1 MKSFKEYQSNKLN
14 YFNSLHANINE
25 SIYTNE
31 NLLINRGKDIDSI
44 FHKLNIYEWRQTHGG
59 YIHESYKNVE
69 FSIDEQFA
77 ARDMFITIGESYAQQ
92 LCDDFC
98 EEYEISEAL
107 NWKESWNN
115 TKNYFSNLDDKAKE
129 AYNELKSKLKD
140 VAEFIKDVTSKAI
153 KSAKEM
159 VDRFVNMMLKLKQ
172 GIGELLEKFGGEL
185 KEIQKEFE
193 EAISEAIT
201 NKAKRP
207 KENIYESL
215 GIELAN
221 AESINEGIKDWF
233 KKKDKKEETNDVD
246 SKKSNE
252 YDDAEKAKPGSKK
265 GGWKSVVLGILKQI
279 AISVVVLVI
288 IPAIIGCAWGPA
300 AGLIAATVAKFAM
313 SGYAAI
319 RLIKDIKD
327 TFSNGNWKKLSKW
340 MKAIRILMWILA
352 IWCIAWGSSKAFED
366 AGTIIKA
373 FQENAVNRLVP
384 DSAVQFAMKIIN
396 DIWKSLTGEN
406 TKGYEEMMK
415 IINGGIVRLDEITE
429 TTETKSSGP
438 DSSNFN
444 NKVDLT
450 KTNDYAAW
458 EKNFGKEAADTLK
471 QIAENPDIAKSSE
484 VHDALLKNLLN
495 TGDNTVIAV
504 DGNTLGKMARDQF
517 MGLCKELGVEFDYS
531 QITNTALADA
541 TNNAAGHVGLLT
553 INTKDP
559 QIIAKIQQVFAN
571 AADTKNVDLFFHVL
585 SKGAAETVKTV
596 TTKVV
601 TTVLPAIAGGFV
613 PIVAMPKI
621 IKDYSDKFKLRM
633 GSARTR
639 YDLYTIQEG
648 DKGRKAMTFS
658 EAEEKYG
665 DLNPTLFS
673 NMKKYINKNFETL
686 KKSKDEL
693 EKKDKLSKDDKKKL
707 NAITKSLEKVKE
719 GVNESECVIF
729 YSDKVIETEEVKE
742 GLFEAKEK
750 EVKYKPVV
758 IYVPFVMG
766 FGDLANQRGNSK
778 PVRKK
783 IIPFKGLFSSYEF
796 LPVNGGMSEQQ
807 IIDMLIDLAFAGVSA
822 AYDTCIDSPCI
833 KDGKK
838 LIVNKDS
845 KATGDRE
852 DFGGFNNEEI
862 TEILNTKGKAV
873 TKYLGGTHKKGSSTL
888 EKENTESQKERKAK
902 AKQEWKE
909 NIENN
914 EEIKKLIDNSK
925 TLKKNLL
932 DDDGKVKPE
941 ALDELTD
948 SLLRVE
954 KNYIKDN
961 GEKKSLFGKIKN
973 FFFGKKDDEN
983 KTENPLDKYDAQEL
997 QKLAYKLASL
1007 HAEKLKKRK
1016 KKIETTNEELYD
1028 DEYNEI
1034 SEKLFMINANMYLFE
1049 GEFANYLT
1057 NGDMIFES
1065 VEENDLLEFV
1075 EE

>member
-44 FHKLNIYEWRQTHGG
+44 FHKLSIYEWRQTHGG

-77 ARDMFITIGESYAQQ
+77 ARDMFITIAESYAQQ

-98 EEYEISEAL
+98 KEYEISETL

-115 TKNYFSNLDDKAKE
+115 TKNYFSNLSDKAKE

-215 GIELAN
+215 GIELTN

-265 GGWKSVVLGILKQI
+265 GGWKSVVLSILKQI
-279 AISVVVLVI
+279 AISVVILVI
-288 IPAIIGCAWGPA
+288 VPAIIGCAWGPA

-373 FQENAVNRLVP
+373 FQENTVSQLVP
-384 DSAVQFAMKIIN
+384 DSAVQGAMKLIN
-396 DIWKSLTGEN
+396 NIWKSLTGEN
-406 TKGYEEMMK
+406 TKGYEDMMK
-415 IINGGIVRLDEITE
+415 VINGELVKFETI
-429 TTETKSSGP
+429 TTEKTQAGGKVGQDVEEIAKQFNDGNFKSSVEAWDKCLKPNSIPMDKIP
-438 DSSNFN
+438 DGATLDLVLDGSKDAKHAKVLLDFLSKNGWEGSASDGFN
-444 NKVDLT
+444 V
-450 KTNDYAAW
+450 
-458 EKNFGKEAADTLK
+458 G
-471 QIAENPDIAKSSE
+471 
-484 VHDALLKNLLN
+484 LN
-495 TGDNTVIAV
+495 NI
-504 DGNTLGKMARDQF
+504 NKMAGSVFTLQDVPADIIQKAIDSGIQLGHN
-517 MGLCKELGVEFDYS
+517 GLYS
-531 QITNTALADA
+531 IIGA
-541 TNNAAGHVGLLT
+541 TTQA
-553 INTKDP
+553 
-559 QIIAKIQQVFAN
+559 
-571 AADTKNVDLFFHVL
+571 
-585 SKGAAETVKTV
+585 V
-596 TTKVV
+596 TTTVSN
-601 TTVLPAIAGGFV
+601 TISTVLPAIAGGFV
-613 PIVAMPKI
+613 PIIAMPKI
-621 IKDYSDKFKLRM
+621 ASKHDGPFKLRM
-633 GSARTR
+633 GSSRTG

-648 DKGRKAMTFS
+648 DKGRKTMTFS
-658 EAEEKYG
+658 EAEEQYG
-665 DLNPTLFS
+665 ELNPTLFN
-673 NMKKYINKNFETL
+673 NMKKSINKNFETL

-719 GVNESECVIF
+719 GVNESECLIF
-729 YSDKVIETEEVKE
+729 FSDKVIETEEVKE

-766 FGDLANQRGNSK
+766 FGDLANQRGTNK
-778 PVRKK
+778 PARKK

-796 LPVNGGMSEQQ
+796 LPVDGGMTEQQ
-807 IIDMLIDLAFAGVSA
+807 ILEMIIDLAYAGVSA
-822 AYDTCIDSPCI
+822 AYDTCIDSPCV

-845 KATGDRE
+845 KATGARE

-862 TEILNTKGKAV
+862 TEILSTKGKAV
-873 TKYLGGTHKKGSSTL
+873 TNYLGGAHKKGSSTV

-902 AKQEWKE
+902 AKEEWKE

-914 EEIKKLIDNSK
+914 EKIKKLIDDSK

-932 DDDGKVKPE
+932 DEDGKVKPE

-954 KNYIKDN
+954 KNYVKNKD
-961 GEKKSLFGKIKN
+961 EKKSFFGKIKD

-983 KTENPLDKYDAQEL
+983 KTENSIDKYDAEEL
-997 QKLAYKLASL
+997 QKLAYMLASL
-1007 HAEKLKKRK
+1007 HVEKLKKRK
-1016 KKIETTNEELYD
+1016 NKIEKTNEELYEGEY
-1028 DEYNEI
+1028 DEIYEQ
-1034 SEKLFMINANMYLFE
+1034 LFILNSNMYLFE

>member
-1 MKSFKEYQSNKLN
+1 MKSIKEYQSNKLN

-25 SIYTNE
+25 SIYTDE

-77 ARDMFITIGESYAQQ
+77 ARDMFITIAESYAQQ

-115 TKNYFSNLDDKAKE
+115 TKNYFSNLGDKAKE
-129 AYNELKSKLKD
+129 ACNELKSKLKD
-140 VAEFIKDVTSKAI
+140 VAEFIKDITSKAI

-159 VDRFVNMMLKLKQ
+159 VDRFIDMMLKLKQ

-185 KEIQKEFE
+185 KEIQQEFE
-193 EAISEAIT
+193 DAISEVIT

-221 AESINEGIKDWF
+221 GEYINEGIKDWF
-233 KKKDKKEETNDVD
+233 KKKDKKEKTNNAD

-252 YDDAEKAKPGSKK
+252 YDDAKKAKPGSKK
-265 GGWKSVVLGILKQI
+265 GGWKSVVLSILKQI
-279 AISVVVLVI
+279 AISVIVLVI
-288 IPAIIGCAWGPA
+288 VPAIIGCAWGPA
-300 AGLIAATVAKFAM
+300 AGLIAATIAKFAM

-352 IWCIAWGSSKAFED
+352 IWCIAWGTSKGIED
-366 AGTIIKA
+366 ASTIIKA
-373 FQENAVNRLVP
+373 FQENTVSQLVP
-384 DSAVQFAMKIIN
+384 DSAVQGAMKLIN
-396 DIWKSLTGEN
+396 DSWKSLTGEN
-406 TKGYEEMMK
+406 TKGYEDMMK
-415 IINGGIVRLDEITE
+415 VINGELVKFETITTE
-429 TTETKSSGP
+429 TTQAGGKVGQDVEAIAKQFNDSNFKSSTEAWDKCLKPNGISMDKIP
-438 DSSNFN
+438 DDATLYIVLDGSKDAKHAKILLDFLSKQGWEGSVSDGFN
-444 NKVDLT
+444 I
-450 KTNDYAAW
+450 
-458 EKNFGKEAADTLK
+458 G
-471 QIAENPDIAKSSE
+471 
-484 VHDALLKNLLN
+484 LN
-495 TGDNTVIAV
+495 NI
-504 DGNTLGKMARDQF
+504 NKMAGSVFTIQDVPVNIIKKAIDNGIQLGHN
-517 MGLCKELGVEFDYS
+517 GLYS
-531 QITNTALADA
+531 IVGA
-541 TNNAAGHVGLLT
+541 TTQA
-553 INTKDP
+553 
-559 QIIAKIQQVFAN
+559 
-571 AADTKNVDLFFHVL
+571 
-585 SKGAAETVKTV
+585 V
-596 TTKVV
+596 TTTVSN
-601 TTVLPAIAGGFV
+601 TISTVLPSIAGGFV
-613 PIVAMPKI
+613 PIIAMPKI
-621 IKDYSDKFKLRM
+621 ASKHNGPFKLKM
-633 GSARTR
+633 GSSRTR

-648 DKGRKAMTFS
+648 DKGRKTMTFS
-658 EAEEKYG
+658 EAEEQYG
-665 DLNPTLFS
+665 ELNPTMFN
-673 NMKKYINKNFETL
+673 NMKKSINKNFETL

-719 GVNESECVIF
+719 GANESECLIF
-729 YSDKVIETEEVKE
+729 FSDKVTETKEVTE
-742 GLFEAKEK
+742 GLFEAKEN

-766 FGDLANQRGNSK
+766 FGDLANQRGNNK
-778 PVRKK
+778 PARKK

-796 LPVNGGMSEQQ
+796 LPVDGGMNEQQ
-807 IIDMLIDLAFAGVSA
+807 ILEMIIDLAYAGVNAS
-822 AYDTCIDSPCI
+822 YDTCIDSPCV

-838 LIVNKDS
+838 LIANKDS
-845 KATGDRE
+845 KATGARD

-862 TEILNTKGKAV
+862 TEILSTKGKAV
-873 TKYLGGTHKKGSSTL
+873 TKYLGGVHKKGSSTV

-914 EEIKKLIDNSK
+914 KEIKKLIDNSK

-932 DDDGKVKPE
+932 DDGNIKPE

-954 KNYIKDN
+954 KNYIKN
-961 GEKKSLFGKIKN
+961 KNEKKSFFGKIKD

-983 KTENPLDKYDAQEL
+983 SLDKYDGEEL
-997 QKLAYKLASL
+997 QKLAYMLASL

-1016 KKIETTNEELYD
+1016 NKIEKTNEELYEGEY
-1028 DEYNEI
+1028 DEIYEQ
-1034 SEKLFMINANMYLFE
+1034 LFILNSNMYLFE
-1049 GEFANYLT
+1049 SEFAEYLKY
-1057 NGDMIFES
+1057 DEIIFES
-1065 VEENDLLEFV
+1065 IEDEETTIEFT
-1075 EE
+1075 ED